1 MTDLKQLIN
10 LNVELEG
17 LLKVLHERNS
27 VEAKSLLADKIPAL
41 FRSNHRVS

>member
-27 VEAKSLLADKIPAL
+27 VEAK
-41 FRSNHRVS
+41 